1 MRATVAPLMCPG
13 WRSRT
18 HVALSWLRFAF
29 EFGVFTCGS
38 SLVGAK
44 WTLADTGLSHPRW
57 FADPPPGS
65 DRPTDLTISHAS
77 RQIVLRYPAPAQ
89 PHGYSE
95 HKVLAVTIQTAQE
108 YDEAFEQGMYRKSAL
123 LQQRRRTRYTRM
135 MASCARGRS
144 LERLRR
150 AGQRQSSLG

>member
-1 MRATVAPLMCPG
+1 MWLLFPVIRVGSANTDLTRSKILMTGRLSRRATNFRCAVPFDSCTPCDDPHTVWQLSLVSVVSAGCCHASMRATVAPLMCPG

-65 DRPTDLTISHAS
+65 DRPIN
-77 RQIVLRYPAPAQ
+77 
-89 PHGYSE
+89 
-95 HKVLAVTIQTAQE
+95 
-108 YDEAFEQGMYRKSAL
+108 
-123 LQQRRRTRYTRM
+123 
-135 MASCARGRS
+135 C
-144 LERLRR
+144 
-150 AGQRQSSLG
+150 